1 MSTRFGFVSTFPPTQ
16 CGLATF
22 TAALRGALLRST
34 TDEGWVVR
42 LVDTPAPGSGDEVVA
57 QLITG
62 DSASLRRAAAQLNL
76 CDVAIMQHEYGIYG
90 GADGSEILHLLGQV
104 RVPCV
109 VVLHTV
115 LTNPTPHQRQV
126 LEAVIAQADAVV
138 TMTMAARE
146 RLAAGYAADMTKVCI
161 IAHGAPALQGTM
173 AEPVFRTG
181 QFTVLTWGLLGPGK
195 GIEWGIEAMAMLQDL
210 QPMPRYMVAG
220 QTHPKVLLHEGDAY
234 RDRLREQV
242 RQAEL
247 GSLITFDG
255 HYRTTSAL
263 ASLVRS
269 ADVVL
274 LPYDST
280 EQVTSGVLIEAVAA
294 GKPVVATQFPHAKE
308 LLAGG
313 AGLLVPHR
321 DPAAIA
327 AALRSVITRRDVMT
341 RMTAAATAA
350 APQLLWPAI
359 ADQYRELAGAGH
371 GERGR
376 MTAGSMTPA
385 NDVHQPVFDHLERL
399 TDDRGLFE
407 HARHTVPRREHGYC
421 VDDVARGLVVVC
433 REPHPGPDLRRLA
446 RCYLAFVLDALDPTG
461 ACHNRMAV
469 DGKWRDEAA
478 VGDWWGRALW
488 GLGVAATSAHTRGMR
503 ARALV
508 GFRIAAQRR
517 SRYARSMAF
526 AALGAAEVLGKRPD
540 DMAARGLLTDTVAVI
555 GGPEVDD
562 SRWPWPEERLSYGN
576 AAVAEALIV
585 AGEAL
590 PDGPALNRG
599 LSLLEF
605 LLRTETRDDHLS
617 VTPVGGRGRDDAGPG
632 YDQQPLEVS
641 ALADACASAFRITRQ
656 PSWLTGISLAW
667 DWFLGN
673 NDSATPMFDPQTGG
687 GYDGLK
693 RDGRNLNQ
701 GAESTLAM
709 LATAQQAR
717 RIGELG

>member
-1 MSTRFGFVSTFPPTQ
+1 
-16 CGLATF
+16 
-22 TAALRGALLRST
+22 
-34 TDEGWVVR
+34 
-42 LVDTPAPGSGDEVVA
+42 
-57 QLITG
+57 
-62 DSASLRRAAAQLNL
+62 
-76 CDVAIMQHEYGIYG
+76 MQHEYGVYG
-90 GADGSEILHLLGQV
+90 GADGSEILHLLDQV

-115 LTNPTPHQRQV
+115 LTDPTPHQRQV
-126 LEAVIAQADAVV
+126 LESVIAKADAVV
-138 TMTMAARE
+138 AMTMTARE
-146 RLAAGYAADMTKVCI
+146 RLAAGYAVDMTKVCI
-161 IAHGAPALQGTM
+161 IAHGAPALETTM
-173 AEPVFRTG
+173 AEPTFRTG

-195 GIEWGIEAMAMLQDL
+195 GIEWGIEAMAMLRDL

-247 GSLITFDG
+247 GSWITFDG
-255 HYRTTSAL
+255 HYRNTSAL

-294 GKPVVATQFPHAKE
+294 GKPVVATQFPHARE
-308 LLAGG
+308 MLAGG

-327 AALRSVITRRDVMT
+327 AALRSVIMRGDVMT
-341 RMTAAATAA
+341 RMAAAASRDSAA
-350 APQLLWPAI
+350 AAVAGHRGPVPRAGRPA
-359 ADQYRELAGAGH
+359 DH

-376 MTAGSMTPA
+376 MTAGRVTPA
-385 NDVHQPVFDHLERL
+385 SDVHQPVFDHLERL

-407 HARHTVPRREHGYC
+407 HALHAVPRREHGYC

-433 REPHPGPDLRRLA
+433 HEPEPGPTARRLA

-469 DGKWRDEAA
+469 DGQWRDEAA

-488 GLGVAATSAHTRGMR
+488 GLGVAATSAQTPGMR
-503 ARALV
+503 ARALG
-508 GFRIAAQRR
+508 GFRIAAQCR
-517 SRYARSMAF
+517 SPHVRSMAF
-526 AALGAAEVLGKRPD
+526 AALGAAELLRKRPD
-540 DMAARGLLTDTVAVI
+540 EMAARRLLTDTLAAI
-555 GGPEVDD
+555 GGPKVDD

-576 AAVAEALIV
+576 ASIAEALIV
-585 AGEAL
+585 AGDAL
-590 PDGPALNRG
+590 PDVAALNRG

-605 LLRTETRDDHLS
+605 LLRTETRDGHLS
-617 VTPVGGRGRDDAGPG
+617 VTPVGGRGRDDVGPG
-632 YDQQPLEVS
+632 YDQQPIEVS
-641 ALADACASAFRITRQ
+641 ALADACGSAFRITHQ
-656 PSWLTGISLAW
+656 SSWLTGVSLAW
-667 DWFLGN
+667 DWFLGD
-673 NDSATPMFDPQTGG
+673 NDSATPMFDPRTGG
-687 GYDGLK
+687 GYDGLE
-693 RDGRNLNQ
+693 RHGRNLNQ

-717 RIGELG
+717 RISELE